1 MGNPMAKS
9 PDENCHKQ
17 KHIKQAQHLTQLP
30 CKKEITFLESCRVGK
45 KKFSRHPVYS
55 NMFLVIS
62 YKIRFRSL
70 VDNKWGRKMRV
81 NAPSSINTVTFFVD
95 RTVE

>member
-1 MGNPMAKS
+1 MKIEKIVMVMAERPYGTSNRKNPLQKDKCTRSMGNPMAKS

-45 KKFSRHPVYS
+45 KIYTTSCK
-55 NMFLVIS
+55 L
-62 YKIRFRSL
+62 
-70 VDNKWGRKMRV
+70 
-81 NAPSSINTVTFFVD
+81 
-95 RTVE
+95 

>member
-1 MGNPMAKS
+1 MAKS

-45 KKFSRHPVYS
+45 KKLHDILYTLTCF
-55 NMFLVIS
+55 
-62 YKIRFRSL
+62 
-70 VDNKWGRKMRV
+70 W
-81 NAPSSINTVTFFVD
+81 
-95 RTVE
+95 